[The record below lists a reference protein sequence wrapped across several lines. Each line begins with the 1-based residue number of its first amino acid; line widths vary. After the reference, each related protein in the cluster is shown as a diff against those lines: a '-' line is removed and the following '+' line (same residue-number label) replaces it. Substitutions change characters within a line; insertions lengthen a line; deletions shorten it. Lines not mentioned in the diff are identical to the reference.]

1 MNYNSICCYDYET
14 GSPDSST
21 CSIIQIAAEMIHG
34 RNLNVVDKFSAYVR
48 PDWEDKQS
56 TTDET
61 IDWHCRN
68 KGVSKKKFVDMLNE
82 CPPINIVWKNFSS
95 WVDKYNWG
103 KTNKS
108 GFHAPVSAG
117 YNILG
122 FDNPITDRHCK
133 LFGPTEKDRR
143 NGEERPRIFN
153 QIYSFD
159 LMQHVWYWFENNSEL
174 KNQKLTTVLE
184 YMGVPEEVTANA
196 HDAEFDVEWTSK
208 VIIKLM
214 KTSRWM
220 TGWNEEKQKRRLEFA
235 NAFAQE
241 FK

>member
-1 MNYNSICCYDYET
+1 MNYNSICCYDFET
-14 GSPDSST
+14 GSPNPAT

-34 RNLNVVDKFSAYVR
+34 RNLYVSDKFSAYVR
-48 PDWEDKQS
+48 PDWNDKES

-61 IDWHCRN
+61 IDWHCSN
-68 KGVSKKKFVDMLNE
+68 KGVSKQKFVSMLNE
-82 CPPINIVWKNFSS
+82 CPPIGVVWKQFSA

-108 GFHAPVSAG
+108 GFHAPVAAG

-122 FDNPITDRHCK
+122 FDNPITDRHCR
-133 LFGPTEKDRR
+133 LYGPTEKDRR
-143 NGEERPRIFN
+143 SDKERPRIFN
-153 QIYSFD
+153 QIYNFD
-159 LMQHVWYWFENNSEL
+159 LMQHVWYWFENNKEL

-184 YMGVPEEVTANA
+184 YMGVPEEVTAKA

-214 KTSRWM
+214 KTERWM
-220 TGWNEEKQKRRLEFA
+220 TGWNEHKQKRRLEFA
-235 NAFAQE
+235 NCFAEE

>member
-1 MNYNSICCYDYET
+1 MNYNSICCYDFET
-14 GSPDSST
+14 GSPNPST
-21 CSIIQIAAEMIHG
+21 CSVIQIAAEMIHG
-34 RNLNVVDKFSAYVR
+34 RNLYVTDKFSAYVR
-48 PDWEDKQS
+48 PDWDDKEA

-82 CPPINIVWKNFSS
+82 CPPIDIVWKNFSS

-108 GFHAPVSAG
+108 GFHAPGSAG

-122 FDNPITDRHCK
+122 FDNPITDRHCH
-133 LFGPTEKDRR
+133 LHGPTEKDRR
-143 NGEERPRIFN
+143 NGTERPRIFN
-153 QIYSFD
+153 QIYNFD

-184 YMGVPEEVTANA
+184 
-196 HDAEFDVEWTSK
+196 
-208 VIIKLM
+208 
-214 KTSRWM
+214 
-220 TGWNEEKQKRRLEFA
+220 
-235 NAFAQE
+235 
-241 FK
+241 